1 MKMNIKAYRIDLDRA
16 LLQGPDAL
24 LAHMREY
31 RLPEPSPGPRHTGS
45 DDAQSHHHGIANP
58 TDAGKWAASKSWL
71 LQRGYHTLDD
81 GDIWWT

>member
-1 MKMNIKAYRIDLDRA
+1 MNIKAYRIDLDRA

-31 RLPEPSPGPRHTGS
+31 RLPEPSCRDMLEVTMHKAITASRTLPMQVR
-45 DDAQSHHHGIANP
+45 
-58 TDAGKWAASKSWL
+58 AASKSWL
-71 LQRGYHTLDD
+71 LQRGYHALDD